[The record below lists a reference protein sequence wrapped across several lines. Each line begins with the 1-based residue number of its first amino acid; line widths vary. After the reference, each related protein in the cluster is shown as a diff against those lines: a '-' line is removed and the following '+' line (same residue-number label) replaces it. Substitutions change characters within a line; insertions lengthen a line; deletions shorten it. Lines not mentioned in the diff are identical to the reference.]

1 MSGDIAKL
9 LELAQAATQGPWI
22 VDELLYEANRAEV
35 RGEYGRDPKTH
46 ARTVPIVVD
55 GASLADANYIAA
67 VSPEALMP
75 LLLELRRLRAQNE
88 VRALLSTVQEPAALG
103 PNGLRMTDAVEVP
116 HAATTRTVLE
126 RLRTLTAD
134 ESRQMFIDAGIY
146 DAEGNLMPNYANTP
160 ATSDLHQYLKEVSEA
175 AHAMNDVPTL
185 RAAAGQLYNEYTRV
199 KDELAEAHARIKE
212 CEAQLARKLTRCPSE
227 DCVHGTVYH
236 DNGMRAK
243 CYQCQGRGY
252 VP

>member
-22 VDELLYEANRAEV
+22 VDELFYEMNRAEV
-35 RGEYGRDPKTH
+35 RGEFGRDPKTH
-46 ARTVPIVVD
+46 AVTVPIIVD
-55 GASLADANYIAA
+55 GASIADATYIAA
-67 VSPEALMP
+67 VSPATLVP

-88 VRALLSTVQEPAALG
+88 ARALLSTVQEPDALG
-103 PNGLRMTDAVEVP
+103 PNGLRMPYAVEVP

-126 RLRTLTAD
+126 RLRDMNAE

-160 ATSDLHQYLKEVSEA
+160 ATSDLQKYLKD
-175 AHAMNDVPTL
+175 MNDVPTL

-199 KDELAEAHARIKE
+199 KAELAEAHARVKK
-212 CEAQLARKLTRCPSE
+212 CEAELARKLTRCPNE

-243 CYQCQGRGY
+243 CYQCQGRGF